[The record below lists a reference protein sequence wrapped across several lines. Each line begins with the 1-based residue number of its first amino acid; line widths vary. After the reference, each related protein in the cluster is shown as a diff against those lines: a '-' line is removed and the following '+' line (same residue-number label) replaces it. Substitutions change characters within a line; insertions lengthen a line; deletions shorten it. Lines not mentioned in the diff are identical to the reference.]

1 MMTAKSMNFWGQF
14 QCSILNFTNIKTL
27 PNYRL
32 CTYKYYHKRMGYRN
46 EVLKKK
52 ALVLSWGPVWKAASK
67 AETGWPF
74 RSFLELRWPT
84 LHAAFSLFSFFFFAS
99 TLQEQMVIGLVSWSS
114 YKYYYSKVY
123 FWFQRIWPKGIIR
136 LIRLSIALY
145 TLLK

>member
-1 MMTAKSMNFWGQF
+1 
-14 QCSILNFTNIKTL
+14 
-27 PNYRL
+27 
-32 CTYKYYHKRMGYRN
+32 MGYRN

-114 YKYYYSKVY
+114 YKYYYIVKY
-123 FWFQRIWPKGIIR
+123 IFDFKGSDQKGSLDSLDYVSHFIH
-136 LIRLSIALY
+136 Y
-145 TLLK
+145 